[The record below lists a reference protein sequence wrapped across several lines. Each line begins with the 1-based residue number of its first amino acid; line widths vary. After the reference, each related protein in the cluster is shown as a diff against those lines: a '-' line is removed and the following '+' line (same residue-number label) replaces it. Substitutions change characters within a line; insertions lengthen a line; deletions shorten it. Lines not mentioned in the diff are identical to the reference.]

1 MSKTIY
7 TGLEGQG
14 KSLKLAMKASDI
26 LDRNTKFKQTYDI
39 TRPIRSNLLFSKDFE
54 AHAKYNGIP
63 IDYWQN
69 LSELTSF
76 ENCDVII
83 DEVATY
89 FDSRLWASLSLDARR
104 WLSQGNKR
112 GIEIYGSSQD
122 FAQVDKSFRRLVNE
136 LYEIQKVVGSGRP
149 SATKPPITRIWGICL
164 CWELDPRA
172 YVEDEKKYLS
182 SIPDFFFIEE
192 KYCKIFDTTQKVKL
206 STIEPYKHI
215 VKTCEDPTCQYH
227 RVGKVLHE

>member
-14 KSLKLAMKASDI
+14 KSLKLAMKASD
-26 LDRNTKFKQTYDI
+26 LVVRNSKWYATYGKK
-39 TRPIRSNLLFSKDFE
+39 RPIASNLTFSEEFR
-54 AHAKYNGIP
+54 AHANDSGVP

-69 LSELTSF
+69 ISELTAL
-76 ENCDVII
+76 ENCDVLI
-83 DEVATY
+83 DEVGTY

-104 WLSQGNKR
+104 WLSQGSKR
-112 GIEIYGSSQD
+112 GIEIYGTAQD

-149 SATKPPITRIWGICL
+149 APTKPPIERVWGLCF

-172 YVEDEKKYLS
+172 YSEDEKKYLS

-192 KYCKIFDTTQKVKL
+192 KYCKIFDTSQKIKL
-206 STIEPYKHI
+206 SKVEPYKHI
-215 VKTCEDPTCQYH
+215 VKTCEDPTCTYH